1 MTNPENESC
10 YGTLTDLALDLLRQA
25 QIETRGAFPTLAK
38 IEETKNSILKELA
51 QARDIEDRA
60 GVLDKADHLAA
71 VRIITGWA
79 RSEAQPMRE
88 YLAALA
94 ARKETEWVK

>member
-38 IEETKNSILKELA
+38 IEETKSSILKELA
-51 QARDIEDRA
+51 QARDTEDRA
-60 GVLDKADHLAA
+60 GVLDRADHLAA
-71 VRIITGWA
+71 VRMVMDWA
-79 RSEAQPMRE
+79 RSEAQPMQD
-88 YLAALA
+88 YLIRRA
-94 ARKETEWVK
+94 KC

>member
-38 IEETKNSILKELA
+38 IDLTKNSILHELA
-51 QARDIEDRA
+51 QARDTEDRA

-71 VRIITGWA
+71 VRMVMDWA
-79 RSEAQPMRE
+79 RSEAQPMQD
-88 YLAALA
+88 YLTDL
-94 ARKETEWVK
+94 RKYGQTN

>member
-1 MTNPENESC
+1 MNNPENESMN
-10 YGTLTDLALDLLRQA
+10 GSLVDLVLDLLRQA
-25 QIETRGAFPTLAK
+25 QIERRGAFPSLAE

-51 QARDIEDRA
+51 QARDTEDRA
-60 GVLDKADHLAA
+60 GVLDRSDHLAA
-71 VRIITGWA
+71 VRMVTGWA

>member
-1 MTNPENESC
+1 MNPENEPMHSE
-10 YGTLTDLALDLLRQA
+10 LVDLVLDLLRQA
-25 QIETRGAFPTLAK
+25 QIEQRGAFPTLAK

-51 QARDIEDRA
+51 QARDTEDRA

-79 RSEAQPMRE
+79 RSEAQPMQD